1 MLHLKDSKEIN
12 KSISSLLPSLLKS
25 LSDPAD
31 EVVLINLQILA
42 LISSEKKQFLK
53 VLNALI
59 LLFYEDRV
67 LLETRGALVIRKLCV
82 LLDSRSIFL
91 SLAEILSTFT
101 HFEFISHMVQ
111 TMNLILLTAPELIT
125 LRKSLKNCFH
135 NYRKKSIF
143 STNVSQKSIV
153 TNLGKSTSDFS
164 NDKNS
169 NDISMIQNDN
179 YNEINESNN
188 ININNNINYKSIAN
202 DNNKLYDHNDSD
214 FFISLF
220 SSWSHNPVATFSLCL
235 LAEAYD
241 LSSKLILKFSE
252 VDVTVGFLLQI
263 DKLVQLLESPVFIH
277 LRLQLLEVSTR
288 HHGDLLKSLYG
299 LLMVCTYLYYF
310 IFLLSLMVH
319 CRSFLCYCLA
329 FFVSFLLPFY
339 LIFFPV
345 HPSICTFFCFSFF
358 SLISYFPY
366 IFPLLLCFSIIC
378 ILPLNLNKLLEY
390 THSKLLL

>member
-1 MLHLKDSKEIN
+1 M
-12 KSISSLLPSLLKS
+12 KS

-179 YNEINESNN
+179 YNDSNESNN

-319 CRSFLCYCLA
+319 CCSFLCYCLA
-329 FFVSFLLPFY
+329 FFVSSLLPFY

-345 HPSICTFFCFSFF
+345 HPSIYTFFA
-358 SLISYFPY
+358 SLS
-366 IFPLLLCFSIIC
+366 SA
-378 ILPLNLNKLLEY
+378 
-390 THSKLLL
+390 

>member
-12 KSISSLLPSLLKS
+12 KSISSLLPSLLKA

-59 LLFYEDRV
+59 LLFFEDRV

-125 LRKSLKNCFH
+125 LRKSLKTCFN
-135 NYRKKSIF
+135 NYKSKSF
-143 STNVSQKSIV
+143 LSTNISQKSNIMI
-153 TNLGKSTSDFS
+153 LGKLISDS
-164 NDKNS
+164 GQNRNL
-169 NDISMIQNDN
+169 NDITMIQNDN
-179 YNEINESNN
+179 
-188 ININNNINYKSIAN
+188 NNNDDNNNNNDDNNNNNNNDSKNDN
-202 DNNKLYDHNDSD
+202 DNNIINSSNNNNNNNDNNNNLHDHNDSD

-220 SSWSHNPVATFSLCL
+220 TSWCHNPVATFSLCL

-252 VDVTVGFLLQI
+252 VDITVGFLLQI
-263 DKLVQLLESPVFIH
+263 DKLVQLL
-277 LRLQLLEVSTR
+277 
-288 HHGDLLKSLYG
+288 
-299 LLMVCTYLYYF
+299 
-310 IFLLSLMVH
+310 
-319 CRSFLCYCLA
+319 
-329 FFVSFLLPFY
+329 
-339 LIFFPV
+339 
-345 HPSICTFFCFSFF
+345 
-358 SLISYFPY
+358 
-366 IFPLLLCFSIIC
+366 
-378 ILPLNLNKLLEY
+378 
-390 THSKLLL
+390 